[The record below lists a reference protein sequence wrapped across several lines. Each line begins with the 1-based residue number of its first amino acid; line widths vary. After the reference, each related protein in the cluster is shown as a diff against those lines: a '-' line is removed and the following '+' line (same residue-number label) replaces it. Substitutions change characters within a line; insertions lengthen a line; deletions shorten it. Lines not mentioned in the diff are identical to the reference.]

1 MSKIL
6 IVEDE
11 QMLIEMYEEKFTQ
24 EGFEV
29 DTARSAEQGLEMLK
43 RGAPDLVLLDIL
55 LPKGSGI
62 YFLKQMKKTDFAS
75 IPVVAF
81 SNYNDPETKHQAKQ
95 LGVEDY
101 LIKTDY
107 TPDEVIEKVKDTLNN
122 LEL

>member
-11 QMLIEMYEEKFTQ
+11 RMLIEMYQEKFTQ

-29 DTARSAEQGLEMLK
+29 DLARSAEQGLELVK
-43 RGAPDLVLLDIL
+43 KNPDLVLLDIL
-55 LPKGSGI
+55 LPKGNGI

-81 SNYNDPETKHQAKQ
+81 SNYNDPGTKHRAKE
-95 LGVEDY
+95 LGVKDY
-101 LIKTDY
+101 LIKTNY
-107 TPDEVIEKVKDTLNN
+107 TPDQVVEKVKDTLSN
-122 LEL
+122 L